1 MDAYGFKLIGRDE
14 ANEMGLPSGS
24 ALFSE
29 LFINMLD
36 EIKRNKFKADMFG
49 DAPNM
54 TTVEKK
60 ISFLNRYF
68 VYKKVRE
75 VNIDKLQLELGEYQ
89 EAVVV
94 REREES
100 KKAVVV
106 AKEEQKIR
114 PKIRKLSK
122 KIELIPATEAL
133 DEPAKRIEEAIE
145 KDKKKSKKTKVD
157 EEKNSK
163 KSKLLIIEDSDE
175 D

>member
-1 MDAYGFKLIGRDE
+1 MDAYGFKLINKEE

-49 DAPNM
+49 QAPNM
-54 TTVEKK
+54 TTAEKK

-68 VYKKVRE
+68 VYKKIRE
-75 VNIDKLQLELGEYQ
+75 VNIDKLQLDLGEYE
-89 EAVVV
+89 EAIVV
-94 REREES
+94 REREET

-106 AKEEQKIR
+106 AKEEEKIR
-114 PKIRKLSK
+114 PKIRKLGK
-122 KIELIPATEAL
+122 KIELVPATEAV
-133 DEPAKRIEEAIE
+133 DEPVKRIEEAIE
-145 KDKKKSKKTKVD
+145 KDKKKKKARVT
-157 EEKNSK
+157 EEKGLK
-163 KSKLLIIEDSDE
+163 KAKPFIIEDSDE